1 MITYEFYRNPD
12 SEGTNKK
19 RYHARVV
26 SFGKVDTE
34 QLAKEIQKECSL
46 THVDVKA
53 VLMTLADKLAEHL
66 GNGRKVHLEGLG
78 HFQVNLRCKE
88 EVRTTHAV
96 RSENI
101 EFKSVSFRADN
112 GLKKSLKQ
120 EKIKRSRIK
129 PHSCQHTDA
138 GIDKLLVKHFETH
151 QILTRREFQY
161 LTGLLKAT
169 ASRRIKKLVEE
180 GKLKNIGPFRNP
192 IYVPCEGYYGK

>member
-26 SFGKVDTE
+26 SFGKVDTD

-120 EKIKRSRIK
+120 EQIKRSRIK
-129 PHSCQHTDA
+129 PHSYPHTDA

-151 QILTRREFQY
+151 QILTRREFQH

-180 GKLKNIGPFRNP
+180 GKLKNIGLLRNP
-192 IYVPCEGYYGK
+192 VYVPCEGYYGK

>member
-19 RYHARVV
+19 RYHARGV

-129 PHSCQHTDA
+129 PHSYPHTDA
-138 GIDKLLVKHFETH
+138 GIDKLLVKYFESH